1 MGWTT
6 TDLDAL
12 NKSIATGTTSVRYA
26 DRTVQYRS
34 LEEMMKIR
42 ALMQDE
48 LGLPG
53 SMNGE
58 IRKLNYSKG
67 IS

>member
-1 MGWTT
+1 MAWTQA
-6 TDLDAL
+6 DLDAL
-12 NKSIATGTTSVRYA
+12 NKSIASGTTSVRYA

-42 ALMQDE
+42 ALMRDE

-53 SMNGE
+53 AMNGE

-67 IS
+67 IT